1 MSGYTP
7 EEAVGKTSAI
17 LKSDQQNEALYQ
29 NLWETITSGRV
40 WKGRL
45 VNRRKDGRLYTEAA
59 TISPVFDAAG
69 KIINYVGVKRDIT
82 AQLELTAQYQQA
94 QKMESVG
101 RLAGGVAHDY
111 NNMLSVIMGY
121 TEMALD
127 KVDTSNPLHE
137 DLREV
142 LNAARRST
150 DITRQL
156 LAFARK
162 QTIEPVVLDLNTT
175 VDGML
180 KMLRRLIGEDISL
193 AWLPAFEVWPVKFD
207 PSQLDQVLANLC
219 VNARDAIHGVGKVT
233 IETANVS
240 FDEAYCTMHSDFTPG
255 AFVMLAVSDSGCGM
269 DKKILDQIFE
279 PFFTTKGI
287 GKGTGLGLATVY
299 GIVKQ
304 NHGFINVYSEPDNGT
319 TFKIYIPRDTAGIEV
334 AEDVKSAEL
343 LLGRGETVLLVEDE
357 SALLVMAKRLLEGLG
372 YTVLSAAGPGDAL
385 RLAEEHTGEI
395 HLLLTDVIMPEMN
408 GRDLAH
414 RLATLY
420 PKMKHLFTSGY
431 TADVIAHQGILDE
444 GVNFIQKPLSK
455 KDLAAKVRK
464 VLDT

>member
-1 MSGYTP
+1 M
-7 EEAVGKTSAI
+7 
-17 LKSDQQNEALYQ
+17 
-29 NLWETITSGRV
+29 
-40 WKGRL
+40 
-45 VNRRKDGRLYTEAA
+45 
-59 TISPVFDAAG
+59 
-69 KIINYVGVKRDIT
+69 
-82 AQLELTAQYQQA
+82 
-94 QKMESVG
+94 
-101 RLAGGVAHDY
+101 
-111 NNMLSVIMGY
+111 
-121 TEMALD
+121 
-127 KVDTSNPLHE
+127 
-137 DLREV
+137 
-142 LNAARRST
+142 
-150 DITRQL
+150 
-156 LAFARK
+156 
-162 QTIEPVVLDLNTT
+162 
-175 VDGML
+175 
-180 KMLRRLIGEDISL
+180 
-193 AWLPAFEVWPVKFD
+193 
-207 PSQLDQVLANLC
+207 
-219 VNARDAIHGVGKVT
+219 
-233 IETANVS
+233 
-240 FDEAYCTMHSDFTPG
+240 
-255 AFVMLAVSDSGCGM
+255 
-269 DKKILDQIFE
+269 
-279 PFFTTKGI
+279 
-287 GKGTGLGLATVY
+287 
-299 GIVKQ
+299 KQ